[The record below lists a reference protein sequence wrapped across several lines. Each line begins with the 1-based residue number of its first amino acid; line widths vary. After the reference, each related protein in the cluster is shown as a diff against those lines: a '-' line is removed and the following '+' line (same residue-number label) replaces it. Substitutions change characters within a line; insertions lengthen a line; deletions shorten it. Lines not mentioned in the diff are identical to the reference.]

1 MEDFEKDDEVNKII
15 SKSISSTG
23 VVNYI
28 LENGSW
34 LGDSFNYLPPGI
46 IDKRETGIGAT
57 TLELECNRNSI
68 IVLPTRYTAKS
79 KASHNGL
86 HYFGSDEGSSKIN
99 FGRKVAL
106 DNYLKTTIGFKKIIV
121 VADSL
126 QTLIEHLGPPMF
138 KDYFILIDE
147 IDSVQLDSS
156 YRKNMEICIEF
167 YKMFPID
174 KRAVV
179 SATLIDFSD
188 PDLQNIP
195 INRFNY
201 VKYNKGKIQLTSSE
215 DPIIVAVEILIE
227 KLTTTTDKIVFALNE
242 ITPLENIASYIVKNG
257 HVNFTDIALLCGQNP
272 RNKEKTEKYNTN
284 GIQQKQL
291 PCRVN
296 FITSAYFTGFDICEP
311 YHLIIVSDI
320 KKQHTI
326 VSELQAT
333 QIIGRCRKPHLP
345 FSINFV
351 FSFTKKKIPI
361 RKLAELISSA
371 EQEIEG
377 LNCIYN
383 KFTKHPLLKEK
394 AIALR
399 KMLISESGFSGYNFV
414 KINKG
419 GQNQISY
426 LNIDAFLENQRTK
439 STVFKDKTYL
449 IRYFKKESYT
459 VNYSSRTPTITIEL
473 EDEDKSKNEFTDA
486 IEFLKTKPDK
496 QKVINFMLNKTGLPI
511 QLCDFYILAVN
522 VLGFKNTIARLEVSN
537 TKKKIK
543 ELHNALIAFNTD
555 KTEPLKRNILHDFPV
570 GKTFANS
577 AEYEKQ
583 VEITSLFVGNFEFEK
598 FSLTKAKKLIQSF
611 VEIIDTSVR
620 NLDKSKP
627 STHNKTKKVK
637 SHNPMKFKKCKPKNI
652 LI

>member
-1 MEDFEKDDEVNKII
+1 MEDFVKDKHKIKSQSTN
-15 SKSISSTG
+15 SKG
-23 VVNYI
+23 VVNYV

-34 LGDSFNYLPPGI
+34 LGDSFNYLPSGI

-99 FGRKVAL
+99 LGRKVAL
-106 DNYLKTTIGFKKIIV
+106 DNYLKTTSGFKKIIV

-126 QTLIEHLGPPMF
+126 QTLIEHLGPPIF

-167 YKMFPID
+167 YKMFPIN

-179 SATLIDFSD
+179 SATLIDFTD

-201 VKYNKGKIQLTSSE
+201 VKYNKGKIELTSSE
-215 DPIIVAVEILIE
+215 KPISVAVDILIE

-242 ITPLENIASYIVKNG
+242 ITPLENIASFIVKNG

-272 RNKEKTEKYNTN
+272 RNKEKTEKYNTK

-311 YHLIIVSDI
+311 YHLIIVSDV

-333 QIIGRCRKPHLP
+333 QIIGRCRKPHKLI
-345 FSINFV
+345 SINFV
-351 FSFTKKKIPI
+351 YSFTTKKIPI

-394 AIALR
+394 AITLR
-399 KMLISESGFSGYNFV
+399 EMLISQTGFSGFNFV
-414 KINKG
+414 KNNFGGKNK
-419 GQNQISY
+419 ISY

-439 STVFKDKTYL
+439 SKVFKDKTYL
-449 IRYFKKESYT
+449 IRYFKKENYT
-459 VNYSSRTPTITIEL
+459 VNYSSRTPTISIEL
-473 EDEDKSKNEFTDA
+473 EDEDKIKNEFTDT
-486 IEFLKTKPDK
+486 IEFLKTKPDRLK
-496 QKVINFMLNKTGLPI
+496 LTNFMLKKTGLPI
-511 QLCDFYILAVN
+511 LLCRFYILAVN
-522 VLGFKNTIARLEVSN
+522 VLGFKNTIARLEASN
-537 TKKKIK
+537 TKKKIE
-543 ELHNALIAFNTD
+543 ELHKALIAFNVD
-555 KTEPLKRNILHDFPV
+555 KTDFIKRNILHDFPV
-570 GKTFANS
+570 GKVFAHS
-577 AEYEKQ
+577 DEYEKQ
-583 VEITSLFVGNFEFEK
+583 VELTSLRIGSIEAEK
-598 FSLTKAKKLIQSF
+598 FSITKAKKLIKSF
-611 VEIIDTSVR
+611 VEIKGTSAR
-620 NLDKSKP
+620 NNDKSKT
-627 STHNKTKKVK
+627 STHNKIKKVV